1 MSILNSNRAV
11 TSTLPSSKSASE
23 TDLRLKRLYDAI
35 ESSIADLGAPALKE
49 HIAGLKALRDQPRVD
64 AERAEALLAS
74 AGQKAITT
82 QVVRKFATTARERIR
97 VEVGAIAAITSAHW
111 LSASKWRIPTF
122 GLRD

>member
-1 MSILNSNRAV
+1 MSILNSSRAV

-35 ESSIADLGAPALKE
+35 ESSIADLGDPALKE
-49 HIAGLKALRDQPRVD
+49 HIASLKALWDQSRVD

-97 VEVGAIAAITSAHW
+97 VEVG
-111 LSASKWRIPTF
+111 LSQPTF
-122 GLRD
+122 NRRIDHFGQSDPASRH